1 MGSRTTTL
9 SATREGGPTQKLKQT
24 WDADRSALVSQL
36 RKLHDKIVLDWG
48 FPAPCLPWVEELRKC
63 GVKLI
68 WFAGDIDRARE
79 IFVQRGGIA
88 VEKFDNQVADI
99 RTANFPA
106 SLNCVIIARLSS
118 TGIFV
123 EDPQVTRMIF
133 G

>member
-1 MGSRTTTL
+1 MFVSEL
-9 SATREGGPTQKLKQT
+9 QK
-24 WDADRSALVSQL
+24 
-36 RKLHDKIVLDWG
+36 LDWG
-48 FPAPCLPWVEELRKC
+48 FPTRCLPWVEELQKC
-63 GVKLI
+63 GVKLV

-88 VEKFDNQVADI
+88 VEKFDSQVTDI
-99 RTANFPA
+99 RTANLPA

-118 TGIFV
+118 TGVFL